1 MLTLQ
6 LFGGCALV
14 AHGEAIGGPAAQRRR
29 LALLALL
36 GSSPGGG
43 LSRDKLVAYFWPEDD
58 RDRARH
64 FLSDSLFT
72 LRKTLGKDVLLKA
85 GDDVRVNPDVLDV
98 DVMQFEQIVARGDLA
113 EAVALYRGPF
123 LDGFFIADAPE
134 FERWAESE
142 RDRLARRYALC
153 VEQLAT
159 SREVISDWTTA
170 AEWWQVL
177 ATHDPYGSRIAL
189 RAMRALEANGDA
201 AAALRHGLAH
211 ESRVRDELGLEP
223 DPSVVALVDRLRTRP
238 EASLATPHDVPR
250 VAAVAAP
257 KHAAVPAG
265 VPATAPGSP
274 GVERRLT
281 NRLVIVGAVFA
292 TLALSTFIAI
302 RLELASPL
310 PRLLGVAQPVHVA
323 SGGFVA
329 SVASVS
335 RSAREDARDHYE
347 QGRYALTKGQFDPEI
362 HRRALA
368 LFQQSIMLD
377 SSFALAYSGMA
388 DVYNHADQPELAK
401 RAALRAIALDSSLAE
416 GYTSLAY
423 VLGWYE
429 YRWAAADSALRH
441 AIALNP
447 RYVLAH
453 LRLANQLAARERYD
467 EAIAEV
473 EVARELQPESFVVM
487 LNRAMMANM
496 AGQPDEAIQ
505 HLQAALQLEPGR
517 LDAQYMLTMTYWASG
532 RYADA
537 QGVMRSIGNIAGV
550 AAMSGAPD
558 TMARLAP
565 LFAASG
571 IPDSIRLA
579 AGMYVRLG
587 KPTEAFEQLERL
599 FERRDKHLAI
609 QMRQQPFV
617 TLRGDP
623 RYAQLMAKLGLQ

>member
-1 MLTLQ
+1 MRGSETGWVWITTNRVRHRHRLLNRGPMPQLFEVRHRAYIRLIESAAHPRCVGSTSARRFRGCSRPGPGGPATAMLTLQ

-43 LSRDKLVAYFWPEDD
+43 LSRDKLVAYFWPEED

-98 DVMQFEQIVARGDLA
+98 DVMQFEQLVARGDLA

-250 VAAVAAP
+250 VAAVPAP
-257 KHAAVPAG
+257 KHATVPAG
-265 VPATAPGSP
+265 VPATAPGSR
-274 GVERRLT
+274 GMR
-281 NRLVIVGAVFA
+281 
-292 TLALSTFIAI
+292 
-302 RLELASPL
+302 ASPNE
-310 PRLLGVAQPVHVA
+310 PTRDRRRGIRHARAVDVHRDPSRARQSTTSIARRDSTGACDVGRFRRFGRVRVPV
-323 SGGFVA
+323 S
-329 SVASVS
+329 S
-335 RSAREDARDHYE
+335 R
-347 QGRYALTKGQFDPEI
+347 
-362 HRRALA
+362 RRA
-368 LFQQSIMLD
+368 
-377 SSFALAYSGMA
+377 
-388 DVYNHADQPELAK
+388 
-401 RAALRAIALDSSLAE
+401 RSL
-416 GYTSLAY
+416 
-423 VLGWYE
+423 
-429 YRWAAADSALRH
+429 
-441 AIALNP
+441 
-447 RYVLAH
+447 
-453 LRLANQLAARERYD
+453 
-467 EAIAEV
+467 
-473 EVARELQPESFVVM
+473 
-487 LNRAMMANM
+487 
-496 AGQPDEAIQ
+496 
-505 HLQAALQLEPGR
+505 
-517 LDAQYMLTMTYWASG
+517 
-532 RYADA
+532 
-537 QGVMRSIGNIAGV
+537 
-550 AAMSGAPD
+550 
-558 TMARLAP
+558 
-565 LFAASG
+565 
-571 IPDSIRLA
+571 
-579 AGMYVRLG
+579 
-587 KPTEAFEQLERL
+587 
-599 FERRDKHLAI
+599 
-609 QMRQQPFV
+609 
-617 TLRGDP
+617 
-623 RYAQLMAKLGLQ
+623 